1 MFLFADDMI
10 VYLDTLNKSI
20 KKQLDITNE
29 FTKVAGYKINIQKS
43 VVCVYTNSKIAW
55 KKKQMILFTRK
66 KKTVPLVDYSSVN
79 MVKIVA

>member
-10 VYLDTLNKSI
+10 VYLDTLSKSI

-43 VVCVYTNSKIAW
+43 VVLVCTNNKLSE
-55 KKKQMILFTRK
+55 KKKL
-66 KKTVPLVDYSSVN
+66 SSI
-79 MVKIVA
+79 K

>member
-1 MFLFADDMI
+1 MI

-29 FTKVAGYKINIQKS
+29 FTKVAGYKINIEKS
-43 VVCVYTNSKIAW
+43 VVCVNTNSKIAW